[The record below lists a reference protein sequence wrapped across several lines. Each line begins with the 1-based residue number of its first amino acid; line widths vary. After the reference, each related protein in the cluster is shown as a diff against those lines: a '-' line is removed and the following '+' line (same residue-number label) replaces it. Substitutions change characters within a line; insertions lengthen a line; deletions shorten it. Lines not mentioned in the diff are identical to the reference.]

1 MTILLIEDDPG
12 IATLM
17 QSELEDLNY
26 KVQWVEDF
34 EKADQWL
41 AENCDE
47 LLMIVDYSIAGVKN
61 AQDWIKARKEK
72 GLCNPPFIMS
82 TGQGDERIA
91 VEMMK
96 LGARDY
102 LVKDSLLFDR
112 LPDIMKRIQQELE
125 NENKL
130 AYAEK
135 QIRQISEFY
144 KNIIENASDGIVL
157 VDHTK
162 HFKYI
167 SSSAQKIFGYQ
178 PSDLINL
185 TANDITHPDDLDYIL
200 KHVERVFNDAGYAPT
215 LQCRLKHKHGHWIWV
230 ESKLTNLLS
239 NNAVNSVVIN
249 FRNIDDRKNSEQLIE
264 RLNAFRQLLMDIST
278 SFINLPLDEVNT
290 VILESLEKLGRFV
303 KADRSYIFDYDFEN
317 KLAYNTYEW
326 CNTDITSQISN
337 LQAIPLSEMEEWPLT
352 HARAEVIYIPDM
364 RRYKGGSS
372 KKTLEAQGIKSLIAI
387 PLMDDGKC
395 IGFAGFDSV
404 LTFHEYSES
413 EQNLLKVFT
422 QVLVNT
428 HKRKKAL
435 ISLRK
440 SEVRYREL
448 FARNPQPMW
457 IFDTETLAFLEV
469 NDAACKH
476 YGYTHEEFLTLNIR
490 NIRPKEDMPLL
501 YKNLELM
508 NLGIRTEVYARHCCK
523 NGDIIHVELTSSP
536 TSVNGRKALHVMV
549 NDITQR
555 KLANEQLQKKRDI
568 LNKLLYESSELIQTK
583 HTTPDYE
590 KLAGIL
596 HSISEARFVS
606 FNLFDEQSKSYRTK
620 AMSGLDNYTN
630 LSKKYLGFNLLD
642 HEWKEGPVRYFNNRV
657 EVVSIYKN
665 IGEISGK
672 QIPAFVV
679 KLIEN
684 SFNTGKVAV
693 VTITNFDEM
702 LGHFLLIYPKN
713 KEPENLEILELYGSQ
728 VGQYLARKK
737 SEELVLESENRY
749 KSIFESSFESI
760 MLTSPDGSVYSANP
774 ACCNL
779 FGYSE
784 EEILKGGRK
793 LLVDATDPRLKTA
806 LETRE
811 QTGTFAGEI
820 SMIRKNGE
828 KFEAELSSTIF
839 HNKAGLL
846 KTSITIRDISQR
858 KRNEQLL
865 LDSEKKYRQ
874 LFASNPQV
882 MWIYDVS
889 TLKFIEVNQAAIHHY
904 GYSQEEFQN
913 MTILDIRP
921 KDEHHRMIESVRN
934 QENMDFSGDWTHIK
948 KNGEHI
954 IVEITSYAIVADG
967 RKARHVLINDITER
981 RRAERQLQEKMDELI
996 RFHKLTVDRELNM
1009 INLKKEINELLKATG
1024 KDEKYKIF

>member
-337 LQAIPLSEMEEWPLT
+337 LQAIPLSEMEEWPDF
-352 HARAEVIYIPDM
+352 HSKGKVIYIPDLDK
-364 RRYKGGSS
+364 YKEGSAKEVLKS
-372 KKTLEAQGIKSLIAI
+372 QKIKSLITV
-387 PLMDDGKC
+387 PLLDEDKC

-404 LTFHEYSES
+404 NSYHKYSES
-413 EQNLLKVFT
+413 EQNLLRVFT

-435 ISLRK
+435 LSLRR
-440 SEVRYREL
+440 SEERYREL
-448 FARNPQPMW
+448 FENNPQPMW
-457 IFDTETLAFLEV
+457 IFHSQTLTFMEV

-476 YGYTHEEFLTLNIR
+476 YGYSREEFLAMNLTM
-490 NIRPKEDMPLL
+490 IRPKEDMALL
-501 YKNLELM
+501 YSNLEQM
-508 NLGIRTEVYARHCCK
+508 SKGMRTEVYARHCRK
-523 NGDIIHVELTSSP
+523 NGEIVHVELTSSP
-536 TSVNGRKALHVMV
+536 TTINGENAMHVMV
-549 NDITQR
+549 NDITLR
-555 KLANEQLQKKRDI
+555 KIASEKLQKKRDI
-568 LNKLLYESSELIQTK
+568 LNKLLLESSELIQSKNTL
-583 HTTPDYE
+583 PDYE

-596 HSISEARFVS
+596 HNISEARFVS
-606 FNLFDEQSKSYRTK
+606 FNLFDEQTKSYRTK
-620 AMSGLDNYTN
+620 AMAGLDNYRH
-630 LSKKYLGFNLLD
+630 LSNKYLGFDLFN
-642 HEWKEGPVRYFNNRV
+642 HEWKEGPVRYFNNKL
-657 EVVSIYKN
+657 EVVSIYKSVA
-665 IGEISGK
+665 EISGK
-672 QIPAFVV
+672 QIPGFVV
-679 KLIEN
+679 KIIEN
-684 SFNTGKVAV
+684 TFNTGKVVV
-693 VTITNFDEM
+693 VTITNLDEI

-713 KEPENLEILELYGSQ
+713 HEPENLEILELYGSQ

-737 SEELVLESENRY
+737 SEE
-749 KSIFESSFESI
+749 K
-760 MLTSPDGSVYSANP
+760 
-774 ACCNL
+774 
-779 FGYSE
+779 
-784 EEILKGGRK
+784 
-793 LLVDATDPRLKTA
+793 
-806 LETRE
+806 
-811 QTGTFAGEI
+811 
-820 SMIRKNGE
+820 
-828 KFEAELSSTIF
+828 
-839 HNKAGLL
+839 
-846 KTSITIRDISQR
+846 
-858 KRNEQLL
+858 L
-865 LDSEKKYRQ
+865 LDSEKKYRH
-874 LFASNPQV
+874 LFISNPQP
-882 MWIYDVS
+882 MWIYDLE
-889 TLKFIEVNQAAIHHY
+889 TLSYLEVNNAAIQHY
-904 GYSQEEFQN
+904 GYSREEFMK

-921 KDEHHRMIESVRN
+921 DEEKEKIRESVRN
-934 QENMDFSGDWTHIK
+934 QGSMDKSGDWTHIK
-948 KNGEHI
+948 KNGEQI
-954 IVEITSYAIVADG
+954 LVEITSYGVEVNG

-981 RRAERQLQEKMDELI
+981 RKAEKALKEKMDELI
-996 RFHKLTVDRELNM
+996 RFHNVTVGRELTM
-1009 INLKKEINELLKATG
+1009 IELKKEINALLKSAG
-1024 KDEKYKIF
+1024 QVEKYKIV